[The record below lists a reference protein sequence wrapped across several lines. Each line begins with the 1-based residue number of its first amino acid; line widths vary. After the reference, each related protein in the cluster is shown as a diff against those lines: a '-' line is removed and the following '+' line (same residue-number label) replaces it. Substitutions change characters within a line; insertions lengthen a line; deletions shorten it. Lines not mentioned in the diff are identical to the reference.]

1 MKSFFLVLAL
11 VFSTLHSYSAIQY
24 SNCAQI
30 NESDLDSSRIIEIT
44 QNINFN
50 GLGSCFDIIPDNI
63 SINCQGNYIDGN
75 QTGIL
80 FNFST
85 PGVKYNIT
93 YNNCNLRNSAEII
106 EVQSSIYNVLFNN
119 SIINETLGI
128 HYYTRRSVFFNNTQI
143 IKKDFPIIQCDN
155 YRNSNYYNG
164 DFVNYILNSSFYI
177 ASPPT
182 TCIQI
187 RDFDCRGNTIDMG
200 GGSYVIDIE
209 EGKLQNCELPNT
221 PGSLYGA
228 IQIGSNSVVDNVT
241 VYGRSGS
248 RISSSIN
255 ISITNSN
262 FLTVSPDSRGII
274 FDGSSNIK
282 LENLTV
288 INSGLGDYG
297 ILNSVGQPTYNVS
310 MRNIYI
316 ENFSQGISLN
326 DNSHNYTF
334 ENITINNTNKGMY
347 LGEMINSS
355 IDSLS
360 ILNTN
365 DPIDFEFMELRSEID
380 ESLIISN
387 SYLGN
392 FTTIA
397 NSVSNWS
404 DVNVSFF
411 SNTFLENSAPENE
424 CFDSL
429 NTTCNI
435 FILQT
440 QSLNSGSTASLFP
453 ISYIIPSL
461 LIVLSF
467 FLIP

>member
-11 VFSTLHSYSAIQY
+11 VFSTLHLYSAIQY

-44 QNINFN
+44 QNIDFN
-50 GLGSCFDIIPDNI
+50 GIGSCFDIIPDNI
-63 SINCQGNYIDGN
+63 SFNCQGNYIDGN

-85 PGVKYNIT
+85 SGVKYNIT

-128 HYYTRRSVFFNNTQI
+128 HYYTRRSVFFNNTEI

-155 YRNSNYYNG
+155 YENSNYYNG
-164 DFVNYILNSSFYI
+164 DFVNYILNSSFYE
-177 ASPPT
+177 ASPSTP
-182 TCIQI
+182 CISI
-187 RDFDCRGNTIDMG
+187 RDFDCRGNSIST
-200 GGSYVIDIE
+200 GGSSSVIDVE
-209 EGKLQNCELPNT
+209 EGKLQNCIISNV
-221 PGSLYGA
+221 PGSSYGVV
-228 IQIGSNSVVDNVT
+228 QIGSNSVVDNIT
-241 VYGRSGS
+241 VYGTSGV
-248 RISSSIN
+248 RASSSTN
-255 ISITNSN
+255 VSITNSN
-262 FLTVSPDSRGII
+262 FLTGSSLSRGVILG
-274 FDGSSNIK
+274 GSSNIK

-334 ENITINNTNKGMY
+334 ENITINNTNRGMY

-355 IDSLS
+355 IDLIS
-360 ILNTN
+360 IINSN
-365 DPIDFEFMELRSEID
+365 NPIDFEFMELRSEID
-380 ESLIISN
+380 ESLIIRN

-392 FTTIA
+392 FTIIA

-424 CFDSL
+424 CFDYL

-435 FILQT
+435 FPTQI
-440 QSLNSGSTASLFP
+440 QSLSSQSTASLFST
-453 ISYIIPSL
+453 SYL
-461 LIVLSF
+461 LSFVLVLISF
-467 FLIP
+467 FLLA